1 MAKIEGLRIKNFR
14 ALKDVTLG
22 RLWNQQHAEPLT
34 PMTAVIGK
42 NGVGKSTLFDAFGF
56 IADALK
62 SGVED
67 QRKEAVF
74 EQVRKMAG
82 TPEFIWTSSES
93 CASCVDMDKL
103 ILLKNRTSY
112 KGFWKDISL
121 LKVSRVYPAYT
132 GECTLG
138 SYPECNSITLVQ
150 GDNYES
156 YESFVSLCRY
166 DGEIGGTRCE
176 MGKII
181 MGFEG
186 VK

>member
-1 MAKIEGLRIKNFR
+1 MMDLHRVKYSNSRGQFKI
-14 ALKDVTLG
+14 
-22 RLWNQQHAEPLT
+22 QQMVFVLI
-34 PMTAVIGK
+34 AVII
-42 NGVGKSTLFDAFGF
+42 LFGIVSVFFVSIRFGS
-56 IADALK
+56 LK

-67 QRKEAVF
+67 QHKEAVF

-121 LKVSRVYPAYT
+121 LKVSRVYPAYS

>member
-1 MAKIEGLRIKNFR
+1 MMDLHHVKYSRGQFKIQQMVFVLIAIIILFGIVSVFFVSIKFSS
-14 ALKDVTLG
+14 LHSDVE
-22 RLWNQQHAEPLT
+22 NQ
-34 PMTAVIGK
+34 K
-42 NGVGKSTLFDAFGF
+42 
-56 IADALK
+56 
-62 SGVED
+62 
-67 QRKEAVF
+67 KEAVL

-82 TPEFIWTSSES
+82 TPEFVWTSSGS
-93 CASCVDMDKL
+93 CAACVDLDKL

-121 LKVSRVYPAYT
+121 LKVSRVYPRYQT
-132 GECTLG
+132 EECTLLN
-138 SYPECNSITLVQ
+138 YPDCNSITLVK

-166 DGEIGGTRCE
+166 DGGIGQTRCE

-181 MGFEG
+181 MGFEP

>member
-1 MAKIEGLRIKNFR
+1 MMDLHRVKYSNSRGQFKI
-14 ALKDVTLG
+14 
-22 RLWNQQHAEPLT
+22 QQMVFVLI
-34 PMTAVIGK
+34 AVII
-42 NGVGKSTLFDAFGF
+42 LFGIVSVFFVSIRFGS
-56 IADALK
+56 LK

-121 LKVSRVYPAYT
+121 LKVSRVYPAYS